1 MLCMSISLNGYS
13 SQLFQFGTHPLPQ
26 VLIFQTGKNVALK
39 VGESQKVSPWLAFE
53 NLCLP
58 KYSKQHENIF
68 PQVGVMMGAT
78 CACHL
83 QLFVRCVHHRLQHTN
98 RSADPVSLGP
108 CFSGRPLGNC
118 SSALG
123 ADPEECF
130 FLYHPFHSR
139 ICSISSCVQ
148 AEVIRLR

>member
-1 MLCMSISLNGYS
+1 MFHALSYQNLGPYMLCMSISLNGYS

-98 RSADPVSLGP
+98 RSADPVSRFF
-108 CFSGRPLGNC
+108 CQVW
-118 SSALG
+118 ALVFQEG
-123 ADPEECF
+123 
-130 FLYHPFHSR
+130 L
-139 ICSISSCVQ
+139 
-148 AEVIRLR
+148 